1 VTALAPKDA
10 EDYRV
15 RREAWESALPKTVWH
30 PLEGVVATSVAG
42 ATLALQPDGSVLAS
56 GMRPDK
62 DTYTIVG
69 FTRLE
74 HVSAIR
80 LEALPDPSLPM
91 GGPGRA
97 DSGNFVLAEL
107 KVTAVP
113 AHDPVHA
120 KAVALANAS
129 ADYSQN
135 EFVVA
140 SAIDGKIETGWAIYP
155 QPKVTHR
162 AVFET
167 GADVGGEGGTLLVLT
182 LEQPYGGGH
191 TLGRL
196 RLSVTD
202 APPPVREV
210 GIADEV
216 IAAALRPAAERTS
229 AEQLLVHRAFVASAH
244 DVAGRMRLAAAQDV
258 AWALA
263 TSPAFLFNR

>member
-1 VTALAPKDA
+1 LD
-10 EDYRV
+10 
-15 RREAWESALPKTVWH
+15 
-30 PLEGVVATSVAG
+30 GVVATSTAG
-42 ATLALQPDGSVLAS
+42 ATLTLQPDGSVLAS

-69 FTRLE
+69 FTKLP

-80 LEALPDPSLPM
+80 LEAIPDPSLPK

-113 AHDPVHA
+113 ARDPVHGTP
-120 KAVALANAS
+120 VVLANAT
-129 ADYSQN
+129 ADFSQN
-135 EFVVA
+135 DFGVA
-140 SAIDGKIETGWAIYP
+140 GAIDGKIETGWAVHP
-155 QPKVTHR
+155 HPNVMHR
-162 AVFET
+162 AVFEIT
-167 GADVGGEGGTLLVLT
+167 GEVGGEGGTLLVLT

-196 RLSVTD
+196 RFSVTD
-202 APPPVREV
+202 APHPVREI
-210 GIADEV
+210 GLSDEV
-216 IAAALRPAAERTS
+216 IAAARLPGPERSS
-229 AEQLLVHRAFVASAH
+229 AQELLLHQAFIAGAP
-244 DVAGRMRLAAAQDV
+244 DVGGRVRLAAAQDV